1 MLIKGHIKFY
11 LMEILYLSSY
21 VVVFGHALS
30 FHKTESWL
38 L

>member
-21 VVVFGHALS
+21 VVVFGHALKS
-30 FHKTESWL
+30 L